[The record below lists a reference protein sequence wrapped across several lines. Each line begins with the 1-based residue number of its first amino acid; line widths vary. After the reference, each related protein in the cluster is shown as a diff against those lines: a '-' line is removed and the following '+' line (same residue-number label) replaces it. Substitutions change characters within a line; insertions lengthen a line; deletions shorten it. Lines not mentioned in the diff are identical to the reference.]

1 MSTRV
6 VIILSVLAIAGIL
19 SGLAYRTYAR
29 QAELAARALAE
40 AEYQNS
46 EVGTIEQEARALLAG
61 ATLAAA
67 SAAQAGDPAG
77 CGPQFHA
84 LAHATSFFAGLTAFD
99 RDGVVICSGPATW
112 LRHVDPALLQR
123 GLAAQGFVV
132 GEHTV
137 ADTIGKKV
145 LPFAAPFYDPAHHP
159 IGVVVT
165 MIELDRLARR
175 LARGW
180 RLEDS
185 VITVADRSANILV
198 RLPNS
203 ASWVGR
209 RLPDALVSVLHDS
222 HAGTVKLS
230 VDAGDRI
237 EAVGYV
243 PTEIPP
249 IDLFVSVGFQTMS
262 VTGELKQSLRRS
274 VMPVTLVLLAAGLLL
289 VLLPQRNPE

>member
-6 VIILSVLAIAGIL
+6 VIVLSILAIVGIL

-29 QAELAARALAE
+29 QAELQARALAE
-40 AEYQNS
+40 AEYQNN
-46 EVGTIEQEARALLAG
+46 EVWAVEQEARRL
-61 ATLAAA
+61 LAAA
-67 SAAQAGDPAG
+67 AAAAANAAQTGDPAG
-77 CGPQFHA
+77 CGPTFRE
-84 LAHATSFFAGLTAFD
+84 LARAASSFAGLTAFD
-99 RDGVVICSGPATW
+99 RNGAPVCTGPATW
-112 LRHVDPALLQR
+112 LKHIDAALLQR
-123 GLAAQGFVV
+123 GLAADGFAV

-137 ADTIGKKV
+137 ADTISKKV
-145 LPFAAPFYDPAHHP
+145 LPFAEPFYDRAHHP

-165 MIELDRLARR
+165 MIELDHLARR
-175 LARGW
+175 LARNW

-185 VITVADRSANILV
+185 IITVADRSANILV
-198 RLPNS
+198 HLPNS

-209 RLPDALVSVLHDS
+209 RLPDGLVSVLHES
-222 HAGTVKLS
+222 RPGTLKLS
-230 VDAGDRI
+230 IDTGDRI

-249 IDLFVSVGFQTMS
+249 RDLFVSVGFETAS
-262 VTGELKQSLRRS
+262 VTGELKRSLRRS